1 MSAQPEPVAAEV
13 PPDPIARLAWL
24 FGRTR
29 EQNGLPPGELAEL
42 RRMDPRG
49 VLPPACWRLLATLD
63 ARGTEQERAWA
74 LVIRTMLDARLDAG
88 GTSARPIGAV
98 LADPDPVDRRASGY
112 AEQRFVRLLRA
123 RGLAEITHEARQAA
137 RWCAVH
143 AAHPRF
149 TDTRGRDGFGRFIL
163 AAALGHQDTEAR
175 AHAIA
180 RDFFATQR
188 RASKAQE
195 D

>member
-1 MSAQPEPVAAEV
+1 MSAQPEPVAAERQS
-13 PPDPIARLAWL
+13 DPIARLAWL

-49 VLPPACWRLLATLD
+49 VLPPACWRLLD

-74 LVIRTMLDARLDAG
+74 LVIRTMLDAGLDAG
-88 GTSARPIGAV
+88 GTGARPIGAV
-98 LADPDPVDRRASGY
+98 LADPGGGASGY

-149 TDTRGRDGFGRFIL
+149 TDTRGGDGFGRFIL
-163 AAALGHQDTEAR
+163 AAALDPDEAERR
-175 AHAIA
+175 AHVIA

-188 RASKAQE
+188 RASEAQE